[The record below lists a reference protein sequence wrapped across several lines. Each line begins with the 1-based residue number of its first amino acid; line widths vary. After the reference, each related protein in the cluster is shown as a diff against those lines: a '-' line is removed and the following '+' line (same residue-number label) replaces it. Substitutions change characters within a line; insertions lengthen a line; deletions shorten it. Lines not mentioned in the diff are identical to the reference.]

1 MSSSGLPAARSQ
13 PNSARSL
20 KLVITALIVSNIL
33 MGTVSVMLLRS
44 LDRRYTE
51 VINRTVPALN
61 DLRALSAETF
71 STFRALGTNALFN
84 AAPTKQ
90 VDALAQAGKALEKNK
105 SVLASVVASEPFA
118 QKPALA
124 SELREKAARF
134 NAAAEELMQLFGA
147 GKVTEANQCRENNL
161 RPAFDVYLESIAVAA
176 DEVESAGLRDS
187 DATTVTMEGFS
198 KIMIGLASWP
208 FLVIG
213 GLLLVTGLF
222 VLVLMVAFRGREMSD
237 AP

>member
-20 KLVITALIVSNIL
+20 KLVIAALIVSNIL

-71 STFRALGTNALFN
+71 ATFRALGTNALFN
-84 AAPTKQ
+84 APPAKQ
-90 VDALAQAGKALEKNK
+90 VDALAQAGKALEKKK

-118 QKPALA
+118 QKPAPA
-124 SELREKAARF
+124 SDLREKAARF
-134 NAAAEELMQLFGA
+134 NAAAEELMRLFGA
-147 GKVTEANQCRENNL
+147 GKVTEANQWRENSL
-161 RPAFDVYLESIAVAA
+161 RPAFDAYLESIAGAA
-176 DEVESAGLRDS
+176 DEVESAGLKDS
-187 DATTVTMEGFS
+187 DATTVKMESFS
-198 KIMIGLASWP
+198 KIMIGLAGWP